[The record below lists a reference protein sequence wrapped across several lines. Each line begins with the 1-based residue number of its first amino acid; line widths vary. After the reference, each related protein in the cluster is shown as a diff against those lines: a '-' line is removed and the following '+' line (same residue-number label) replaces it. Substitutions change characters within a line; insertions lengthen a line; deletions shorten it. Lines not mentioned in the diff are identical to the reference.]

1 MVAGCQAS
9 GFERFCPLGGRV
21 GLAFGKPLRRW
32 GQGILS
38 GRQDQIPEGPMQAGR
53 PYGRPTFADLTENL
67 VVPVPPTETP

>member
-1 MVAGCQAS
+1 ESKMLHLEVTS
-9 GFERFCPLGGRV
+9 YY
-21 GLAFGKPLRRW
+21 LRRW